1 MFPSM
6 YFQIKYLGN
15 SKYMSSLFYNSLF
28 IFKFQCRTKLICL
41 LADCL
46 LLIHLLQTQSSQ
58 YAVVLTSH
66 RRKKCLPLCILLLLL
81 LIPSNNLLPPHFLQ
95 IQSSQFM
102 IRQANLLKEK
112 LPHQNIQVQQLL
124 ILLLQFH

>member
-1 MFPSM
+1 
-6 YFQIKYLGN
+6 
-15 SKYMSSLFYNSLF
+15 
-28 IFKFQCRTKLICL
+28 
-41 LADCL
+41 
-46 LLIHLLQTQSSQ
+46 
-58 YAVVLTSH
+58 
-66 RRKKCLPLCILLLLL
+66 LCILLLLL

-95 IQSSQFM
+95 MQSSQFM